1 MSETET
7 SVVLISTIEEI
18 EAEMIYGILQSSEIA
33 ARVESRVS
41 AGVANP
47 LVRTMHGT
55 VYDILV
61 PARDAEKA
69 RTLLDSY
76 EEGQGQISDEELAA
90 AADES
95 YDPLV

>member
-7 SVVLISTIEEI
+7 AVVVVTTIEEV
-18 EAEMIYGILQSSEIA
+18 EAEMIYGILQSAEIGA
-33 ARVESRVS
+33 WIEQRVS
-41 AGVANP
+41 AGVANR
-47 LVRTMHGT
+47 LTRTMHGT
-55 VYDILV
+55 VYDVVV

-69 RTLLDSY
+69 RTLLAAY
-76 EEGQGQISDEELAA
+76 EEGQGQVSEEELAA